1 MRVPR
6 TASRQAAES
15 SSGSP
20 SLRAKSFAVPAGTT
34 ASGNPAWPAAAAT
47 GAMLPSPPATTT
59 RSAPDSTAAAT
70 SSMPNRLTSAPND
83 ASRSAHSAGSLAPE
97 RSFAT
102 SATRVTT
109 RADPACVFL
118 DAFDPAML
126 LAPMGA
132 QARVFVTRKLPGD
145 ALDRLRAEHDVEVW
159 PERLPPPREELMA
172 RAPEVEGLLS
182 LLTDPVDAELI
193 QAAPRLRAI
202 SNYAVGVDN
211 VDVEAAAARGIP
223 VGNTPD
229 VLTESTA
236 DLALALMLGIARRL
250 AEGEAFVK
258 AGEWATWEPDLMLG
272 RDLHGATVGIVG
284 HGRIGQAVGRR
295 LEGFGCEVLTNTRT
309 GGVSLE
315 ELLERADFVT
325 LHCPLTPDTRGL
337 IDAGALRRMKPTA
350 YLVNTA
356 RGPVVD
362 TEALAAALAAG
373 ELAGAALDVTD
384 PEPLPGDHPLLA
396 APNLLVV
403 PHIASATHA
412 TRGRMADIA
421 VDNLLAGLAGEPMP
435 HSVTPRAP

>member
-1 MRVPR
+1 
-6 TASRQAAES
+6 
-15 SSGSP
+15 
-20 SLRAKSFAVPAGTT
+20 
-34 ASGNPAWPAAAAT
+34 
-47 GAMLPSPPATTT
+47 
-59 RSAPDSTAAAT
+59 
-70 SSMPNRLTSAPND
+70 
-83 ASRSAHSAGSLAPE
+83 
-97 RSFAT
+97 
-102 SATRVTT
+102 
-109 RADPACVFL
+109 
-118 DAFDPAML
+118 
-126 LAPMGA
+126 MGA

-159 PERLPPPREELMA
+159 PRRLPPPRDELMA
-172 RAPEVEGLLS
+172 RAPELEGLLS

-295 LEGFGCEVLTNTRT
+295 VEGFGCEVITNTRS
-309 GGVSLE
+309 GGVSLG

-337 IDAGALRRMKPTA
+337 IDADALRRMKPTA

-362 TEALAAALAAG
+362 TGALAAALRAG

-384 PEPLPGDHPLLA
+384 PEPLPGDHPLLD

-435 HSVTPRAP
+435 HSVT